1 MCHSILFL
9 NFSNNSI
16 FFINSSHCLVKGS
29 RTFRQII
36 ISFCNF
42 ILLFLT
48 FASSPLAERH
58 GLKEPHRVE
67 QLQMKII
74 SSLRDHVTYN
84 NEAQKKRHYFSRVLT
99 QLPELRTLSVH
110 GIQRIFYLRLEDLV
124 PAPPLVENIFT
135 TSLPF

>member
-1 MCHSILFL
+1 MLQFLPLFDRW
-9 NFSNNSI
+9 
-16 FFINSSHCLVKGS
+16 FIVS
-29 RTFRQII
+29 
-36 ISFCNF
+36 
-42 ILLFLT
+42 
-48 FASSPLAERH
+48 ERH

-84 NEAQKKRHYFSRVLT
+84 NEAQKKRHYFSRILT

-135 TSLPF
+135 SSLPF